1 MVRIR
6 LFFAVFLLL
15 VTAGAAMAQSGK
27 IEGRV
32 VDQDGEPLIGVNVVV
47 EGTTRGAST
56 DLDGF
61 YFILNVRPGVY
72 NLVASYLGFD
82 SVTITDV
89 EVSTDRTTTINF
101 EMFESGLMLG
111 EVVVSAQANMIV
123 RDRTSAS
130 ARVSGQDLAI
140 LPVDNFQQ
148 AVALQAGVTRGQGGS
163 IHIRGGRSSE
173 VKYYVDGI
181 AVSNP
186 FNFGLSVPV
195 ENTAIQEVEVISG
208 SFNAEFGQANSGIIN
223 IVTREGGDTFQGTF
237 IASAGGYFS
246 TRDDIFFEIG
256 EASPVGI
263 RSFEGSFSGPTPY
276 RPLRFFINAR
286 YSEDEGHLFGRRVFM
301 PADSSNFS
309 SASPASWNLVAT
321 GDSSV
326 VSMNNRVGL
335 TTLGKLTWDVTRDVK
350 LSYSFTRGYT
360 RARFYNH
367 NYRLNPEFMPTQRSE
382 NFNHLVTL
390 NHVLSNRLFYNLR
403 LTANLTNFTQFVY
416 EDPFDPRYRYIFGRG
431 NQPAFMF
438 NTGGVDNYYL
448 DRNSGTYAVRFDI
461 TRQTGRYH
469 LIKAGFEYR
478 HNELN
483 YEDFRIQVNP
493 FTFGDFTPRIQFN
506 DARLYRQYTRT
517 PLEVSA
523 YIQDKI
529 EIRDLIINVGLR
541 FDYFDPQADVPTDWR
556 DPDNTL
562 TNRPLEEAFTP
573 ASVKWQFSPRLG
585 FAFPIT
591 ANGVIYASY
600 GQFFQIPEFQRLYEN
615 PRFAVRGG
623 TFNTIL
629 GNADLEAQRSVL
641 YEIGLQQQLTPFLAV
656 DLTVYHR
663 DIRNLLGTELFE
675 AYSGGDS
682 YGVYRNVDFGSVRGV
697 TAAFSLFEPTSGLSA
712 SINYTYQ
719 SVRGNGSDPQQA
731 FFDAQNNTEAT
742 SVLIPLA
749 WDLRHNVAGSI
760 AMRLQNWNIGITG
773 EYRTGYPFTPRDIV
787 GSSITEKRNSARYR
801 PETYFDFR
809 MSRVVRFGDTRAQVF
824 IIGENILDFY
834 RTDRYP
840 NLRRD
845 EIEASRASGIERV
858 NTREDFV
865 RNPIVQPTPRIIRAG
880 LQFDF

>member
-1 MVRIR
+1 MSRIC
-6 LFFAVFLLL
+6 LFLLI
-15 VTAGAAMAQSGK
+15 AGFLLSASAVSAQTGK
-27 IEGRV
+27 VEGRV

-56 DLDGF
+56 DLDGY
-61 YFILNVRPGVY
+61 YFILNVRPGTF
-72 NLVASYLGFD
+72 NLVATYLGFD
-82 SVTITDV
+82 PVTVTDV
-89 EVSTDRTTTINF
+89 SVSVDRTTTINF

-111 EVVVSAQANMIV
+111 EITVSAQANMIT

-130 ARVSGQDLAI
+130 AKVSGEELQI

-148 AVALQAGVTRGQGGS
+148 AVSLQAGVTRGQGGS
-163 IHIRGGRSSE
+163 IHIRGGRTSE

-195 ENTAIQEVEVISG
+195 ENTAVQEVEVISG

-223 IVTREGGDTFQGTF
+223 IVTKEGGDEFQGTF
-237 IASAGGYFS
+237 ISSVGGYIS
-246 TRDDIFFEIG
+246 RRDDIYYEIG
-256 EASPVGI
+256 EANPIGI
-263 RSFEGSFSGPTPY
+263 RSVEGSFSGPTPISS
-276 RPLRFFINAR
+276 LKFFLNAR
-286 YSEDEGHLFGRRVFM
+286 YTEDEGHLFGRRRFT

-309 SASPASWNLVAT
+309 SANPDSWSIVST
-321 GDSSV
+321 GDNAV
-326 VSMNNRVGL
+326 VSMNDRVGL
-335 TTLGKLTWDVTRDVK
+335 TTLGKLNWDVTRDFK
-350 LSYSFTRGYT
+350 LSYSFTRGYN
-360 RARFYNH
+360 RSHFYNH
-367 NYRLNPEFMPTQRSE
+367 NYRLNPDFMPTQRSE
-382 NFNHLVTL
+382 NFNHLVTV

-403 LTANLTNFTQFVY
+403 FTANSTNFTQFVY
-416 EDPFDPRYRYIFGRG
+416 EDPFDPRYRNIFGRG

-448 DRNSGTYAVRFDI
+448 DRNSQTYALRFDI
-461 TRQTGRYH
+461 TRQTGRSH

-478 HNELN
+478 QNELN

-493 FTFGDFTPRIQFN
+493 FTYGDYNSRIQFN
-506 DARLYRQYTRT
+506 DARLYRQYTRN
-517 PLEVSA
+517 PLEISA

-529 EIRDLIINVGLR
+529 EIRDLIINAGIR
-541 FDYFDPQADVPTDWR
+541 FDYFDPQSRVPTDLR
-556 DPDNTL
+556 DPDNSL
-562 TNRPLEEAFTP
+562 TNRPEEEAFRD

-623 TFNTIL
+623 TFNTVL

-641 YEIGLQQQLTPFLAV
+641 YEIGLQQQLNPYLAL

-663 DIRNLLGTELFE
+663 DIRFLLGTELFE

-682 YGVYRNVDFGSVRGV
+682 YGVYKNADFGSVRGV
-697 TAAFSLFEPTSGLSA
+697 TAAFSFFEPNTGVSA

-719 SVRGNGSDPQQA
+719 SVQGNGSDPQQA
-731 FFDAQNNTEAT
+731 FFDAQNNTEAN
-742 SVLIPLA
+742 SILIPLA
-749 WDLRHNVAGSI
+749 WDMRHNISGNI
-760 AMRLQNWNIGITG
+760 AMRLQNWNVGIVG

-787 GSSITEKRNSARYR
+787 GSSITEQRNQARYN
-801 PETYFDFR
+801 PELYFDIR
-809 MSRVVRFGDTRAQVF
+809 MSRIVRFGDTRAQIF
-824 IIGENILDFY
+824 IIGENLLDFY

-845 EIEASRASGIERV
+845 EIEASRQSGIEQV
-858 NTREDFV
+858 NTREEFV
-865 RNPIVQPTPRIIRAG
+865 RNPLVQPTPRIIRAG

>member
-1 MVRIR
+1 MTTKR
-6 LFFAVFLLL
+6 LMLLMATL
-15 VTAGAAMAQSGK
+15 WVTAGAAWAQSGK

-32 VDQDGEPLIGVNVVV
+32 VDQEGEPLIGVNVIV

-56 DLDGF
+56 DLDGN
-61 YFILNVRPGVY
+61 YFILNVRPGTY

-82 SVTITDV
+82 TVTITDV

-101 EMFESGLMLG
+101 ELFESGLMLG
-111 EVVVSAQANMIV
+111 EVVVSAQANMIT

-130 ARVSGQDLAI
+130 AKVSGDDLTI

-148 AVALQAGVTRGQGGS
+148 AVSLQAGVTRGQGGTL
-163 IHIRGGRSSE
+163 HIRGGRSSE

-195 ENTAIQEVEVISG
+195 ENTAVQEVEVISG

-223 IVTREGGDTFQGTF
+223 IVTREGGDAYRGTF
-237 IASAGGYFS
+237 ISSLGGYFS
-246 TRDDIFFEIG
+246 NRDDIYFEID
-256 EASPVGI
+256 EANPVGI
-263 RSFEGSFSGPTPY
+263 RSFEGSFSGPTPFK
-276 RPLRFFINAR
+276 PIKFFINAR
-286 YSEDEGHLFGRRVFM
+286 YSEDEGHLFGRRIFS

-309 SASPASWNLVAT
+309 SANADSWNIVST
-321 GDSSV
+321 GDSSI
-326 VSMNNRVGL
+326 VSMNDRIGL
-335 TTLGKLTWDVTRDVK
+335 TTLGKLTWDMTRDIK

-360 RARFYNH
+360 RASFYNH
-367 NYRLNPEFMPTQRSE
+367 MYRLNPDFMPTQRSE
-382 NFNHLVTL
+382 NFNHLVTW
-390 NHVLSNRLFYNLR
+390 NHVLSNRLFYNVR
-403 LTANLTNFTQFVY
+403 VTANMTNFTQYVY
-416 EDPFDPRYRYIFGRG
+416 EDPTDPRYRYIFGRG
-431 NQPAFMF
+431 NQPSFMF
-438 NTGGVDNYYL
+438 STGGVDNYYL
-448 DRNSGTYAVRFDI
+448 DRNSATYALRFDI
-461 TRQTGRYH
+461 TRQTGRHH

-478 HNELN
+478 YNELN

-506 DARLYRQYTRT
+506 DARLYRQYSRT
-517 PLEVSA
+517 PLEISA

-529 EIRDLIINVGLR
+529 EIEDLIINVGLR
-541 FDYFDPQADVPTDWR
+541 FDYFDPQSRVPTDLR
-556 DPDNTL
+556 DPDNSL
-562 TNRPLEEAFTP
+562 TNRPEEEAFRD
-573 ASVKWQFSPRLG
+573 ADVKWQFSPRLG

-591 ANGVIYASY
+591 ASGVIYASY

-623 TFNTIL
+623 TFNTVL

-641 YEIGLQQQLTPFLAV
+641 YEIGLQQQLNPFLAL

-663 DIRNLLGTELFE
+663 DIRNLLGTQLFE

-682 YGVYRNVDFGSVRGV
+682 YGVYQNVDFGSVRGV
-697 TAAFSLFEPTSGLSA
+697 TAAFSLFEPSSGLSA
-712 SINYTYQ
+712 SLNYTYQ

-742 SVLIPLA
+742 AVLIPLA
-749 WDLRHNVAGSI
+749 WDLRHNITGSI
-760 AMRLQNWNIGITG
+760 AMRLQDWNVGVTG

-787 GSSITEKRNSARYR
+787 GSVVTEQRNEARYN
-801 PETYFDFR
+801 PEVYFDLR
-809 MSRVVRFGDTRAQVF
+809 ASRVIRIGGVTGQFF
-824 IIGENILDFY
+824 LIGENLLDFY

-865 RNPIVQPTPRIIRAG
+865 RNPLVQPTPRIIRAG
-880 LQFDF
+880 VQFDF

>member
-1 MVRIR
+1 MKRTFYV
-6 LFFAVFLLL
+6 LVFGFFLALTGTLQ
-15 VTAGAAMAQSGK
+15 AQSGK

-61 YFILNVRPGVY
+61 YFILNVRPGTY
-72 NLVASYLGFD
+72 NLVATYLGFD
-82 SVTITDV
+82 TVTVT
-89 EVSTDRTTTINF
+89 EVSVSVDRTTTVNF

-111 EVVVSAQANMIV
+111 EIVVSAQANMIV

-130 ARVSGQDLAI
+130 AKVSGADLQV
-140 LPVDNFQQ
+140 LPVDNFTQ

-195 ENTAIQEVEVISG
+195 ENTAVQEVEVISG

-223 IVTREGGDTFQGTF
+223 IVTREGGDTFRGTF
-237 IASAGGYFS
+237 VGSVGGYFS
-246 TRDDIFFEIG
+246 GRDDIYFEIG

-263 RSFEGSFSGPTPY
+263 RSYEGSFSGPTPIKN
-276 RPLRFFINAR
+276 LRFFVNAR
-286 YSEDEGHLFGRRVFM
+286 YSEDQGHLFGRRVFM

-309 SASPASWNLVAT
+309 SANPDSWNLVAT

-326 VSMNNRVGL
+326 VPMNDRIGL
-335 TTLGKLTWDVTRDVK
+335 TTLAKLTWDVTRDLK

-360 RARFYNH
+360 KANFYRH
-367 NYRLNPEFMPTQRSE
+367 TQRLNPESMPTQRSE
-382 NFNHLVTL
+382 NFNHLVTV
-390 NHVLSNRLFYNLR
+390 NHVLSNRLFYNIR
-403 LTANLTNFTQFVY
+403 FTANYTNFTQFVY
-416 EDPFDPRYRYIFGRG
+416 EDPFDPRYQNIFGRG

-438 NTGGVDNYYL
+438 STGGVDNYHL
-448 DRNSGTYAVRFDI
+448 DRNSATYALRFDI
-461 TRQTGRYH
+461 TRQTGRSH
-469 LIKAGFEYR
+469 LLKAGFEYR
-478 HNELN
+478 YNELN

-493 FTFGDFTPRIQFN
+493 FTFGDLTPRIQFN
-506 DARLYRQYTRT
+506 DPRLYRNYTRT
-517 PLEVSA
+517 PLEISA

-529 EIRDLIINVGLR
+529 EVGDLIINAGVR
-541 FDYFDPQADVPTDWR
+541 FDYFDAQSRVPTDLR
-556 DPDNTL
+556 DPDNSL
-562 TNRPLEEAFTP
+562 TRRPEQDAFRD
-573 ASVKWQFSPRLG
+573 ASTKWQFSPRLG

-591 ANGVIYASY
+591 ASGVIYASY

-615 PRFAVRGG
+615 PDFAIRGG

-629 GNADLEAQRSVL
+629 GNADLEPQRSVL
-641 YEIGLQQQLTPFLAV
+641 YEIGLQQQLNPFLAL

-697 TAAFSLFEPTSGLSA
+697 TAAFSLFEPSSGLSA

-719 SVRGNGSDPQQA
+719 SVQGNGSDPQQA
-731 FFDAQNNTEAT
+731 FFDAQNNTEAS
-742 SVLIPLA
+742 SVLIPLD
-749 WDLRHNVAGSI
+749 WDLRHSVGGSVAI
-760 AMRLQNWNIGITG
+760 RLQGWNIGFTG
-773 EYRTGYPFTPRDIV
+773 DYRTGYPFTPRDIV
-787 GSSITEKRNSARYR
+787 GSRITEKRNEARYYS
-801 PETYFDFR
+801 ELYFDMR
-809 MSRVVRFGDTRAQVF
+809 MSRIIRIGGTRGQLF
-824 IIGENILDFY
+824 IIGENLLDFY

-858 NTREDFV
+858 NSREDFV
-865 RNPIVQPTPRIIRAG
+865 RNPMVQPVPRSLRAG
-880 LQFDF
+880 IQFDF